1 MPRTILITGANRG
14 IGFSVVQGLALQ
26 KLDDQLV
33 LAARSI
39 DKANGAIAELRK
51 LGLTSDIHSLALD
64 VTDDVS
70 IRAAEQTVR
79 GRYGKLDILINN
91 AGIAIIPFPG
101 EIDNLRSIYNA
112 IYDTNVSGVA
122 VVTSVFLPLL
132 ALSPDPRVIN
142 VSSGRA
148 SIELAM
154 SGKLPPTGS
163 IPYSTSKTAL
173 NVLTIEY
180 QKLHPNVL
188 FQTID
193 PGYCKTGMNGYRG
206 PRDPLDGASV
216 IVKLAN
222 AARDKYKSGFWAMD
236 NGAEE
241 CSTVPW

>member
-14 IGFSVVQGLALQ
+14 IGFSIVQGLAVR
-26 KLDDQLV
+26 KSSDQLIF
-33 LAARSI
+33 AAHSV
-39 DKANGAIAELRK
+39 DKANGAITELRK
-51 LGLTSDIHSLALD
+51 LGITAEVDSLALD
-64 VTDDVS
+64 VMDDAS
-70 IRAAEQTVR
+70 IKAAEQTVR
-79 GRYGKLDILINN
+79 ERYGKLDILINN
-91 AGIAIIPFPG
+91 AGMGLVPSPG

-112 IYDTNVSGVA
+112 VYDTNVSGVA

-142 VSSGRA
+142 VSSARA

-154 SGKLPPTGS
+154 SGKLPPTRS
-163 IPYSTSKTAL
+163 IPYSASKTAL

-193 PGYCKTGMNGYRG
+193 PGYCKTGLNGYEG
-206 PRDPLDGASV
+206 LRDPLDGAGV
-216 IVKLAN
+216 VVELAN
-222 AARDKYKSGFWAMD
+222 AARDKYKSGFWAMEND
-236 NGAEE
+236 AEE